1 MKRAR
6 VKTGISGLDKILQGG
21 LIANRVYLIGGTPG
35 AGKTTFGAQFLVQG
49 AKLGERGM
57 YVSLVEDPK
66 NIIADIGSFNFGLV
80 EFVNDGRIIFLDFGR
95 NLKEGTEFP
104 TVMQLFAKI
113 KDIVTLKN
121 IKRLVIDSISAVR
134 FASADPFYERKQLA
148 EFVRSLEG
156 LGCTTLLLSEMNDPN
171 KFAPEHFL
179 THGVIFLHNFL
190 SRGVMV
196 RAIQIL
202 KMRGTRHDCNL
213 RRLVF
218 TDNGLEVKEEIKP

>member
-1 MKRAR
+1 MKRVR
-6 VKTGISGLDKILQGG
+6 IKTGIPGLDNILQGG
-21 LIANRVYLIGGTPG
+21 LIQNRVYLLGGTPG
-35 AGKTTFGAQFLVQG
+35 AGKTTFGVQFLVQG

-57 YVSLVEDPK
+57 YVSLIEEPK
-66 NIIADIGSFNFGLV
+66 NIINDMSSFNFGLI
-80 EFVNDGRIIFLDFGR
+80 EFVNDGRVVFLDFGK
-95 NLKEGTEFP
+95 NLKEGMDFP

-113 KDIVTLKN
+113 RDIVTLKN

-134 FASADPFYERKQLA
+134 FASADPFYEKKQLA

-156 LGCTTLLLSEMNDPN
+156 LGCTTLLLSEMTDPN

-190 SRGVMV
+190 SKGAMV

-202 KMRGTRHDCNL
+202 KMRGTKHNCNF
-213 RRLVF
+213 RKLVF
-218 TDNGLEVKEEIKP
+218 TDNGLEVKEEIKL